1 MSLLEKNVTIFTVT
15 RTQLFASVS
24 ICFSRRVTVDGGRLQ
39 KWGRIRHEPFLG
51 QIKKMG
57 NLFIAETDWEANDL

>member
-1 MSLLEKNVTIFTVT
+1 
-15 RTQLFASVS
+15 
-24 ICFSRRVTVDGGRLQ
+24 VDGGRLQ

-51 QIKKMG
+51 QMKKMG